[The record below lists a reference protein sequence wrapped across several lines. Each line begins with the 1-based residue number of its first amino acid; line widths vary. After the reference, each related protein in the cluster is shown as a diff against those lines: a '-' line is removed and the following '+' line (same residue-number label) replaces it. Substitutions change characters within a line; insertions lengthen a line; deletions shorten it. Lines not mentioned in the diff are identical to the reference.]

1 MTEQQRRA
9 LVVAEVAVSINALSR
24 QLNELQ
30 AGTMVGLIG
39 VKDRAEFA
47 QVACDLMTESSR
59 LITAV
64 VAE

>member
-9 LVVAEVAVSINALSR
+9 IIVAEVTGI
-24 QLNELQ
+24 
-30 AGTMVGLIG
+30 
-39 VKDRAEFA
+39 KDRAEFA

-59 LITAV
+59 LMAAV

>member
-9 LVVAEVAVSINALSR
+9 IVVAEVTVSINALAR
-24 QLNELQ
+24 HLNELQ
-30 AGTMVGLIG
+30 AGAMVGLIG
-39 VKDRAEFA
+39 IKDRAEFA

-59 LITAV
+59 LMAAV